1 MQVRYLVSAVS
12 PVKVEPSSVSLGKV
26 VEGEDVSFTVY
37 IVNNTAQTLRLTRFN
52 VSTCGCLFEQGK
64 LPETIPPQ
72 PKVPLNFGLRTENL
86 PDQFQERLTFVLI
99 DSSGTTFTPTVTL
112 IGKVLR
118 EISVNPAFVDFGKV
132 ILRGVATRTLS
143 LKSLTGQTFAI
154 DRIETPPE
162 LNMSSPIPK
171 GVTIQ
176 LRVSFQP
183 RERPGWREGK
193 IKLHLKGLLRK
204 EVVVPFKA
212 MVDGVIDTDPNFLNF
227 GVVTPQQTKT
237 LVFRVINRSGEKVRL
252 HLINKPPFMKIVPTQ
267 QDLLSWRVELKV
279 PHHVPNSQILGGKI
293 IFQTSLPL
301 QPLLE
306 VPVFAAVEKA
316 RDG

>member
-1 MQVRYLVSAVS
+1 
-12 PVKVEPSSVSLGKV
+12 
-26 VEGEDVSFTVY
+26 
-37 IVNNTAQTLRLTRFN
+37 
-52 VSTCGCLFEQGK
+52 
-64 LPETIPPQ
+64 
-72 PKVPLNFGLRTENL
+72 
-86 PDQFQERLTFVLI
+86 
-99 DSSGTTFTPTVTL
+99 
-112 IGKVLR
+112 
-118 EISVNPAFVDFGKV
+118 
-132 ILRGVATRTLS
+132 
-143 LKSLTGQTFAI
+143 
-154 DRIETPPE
+154 
-162 LNMSSPIPK
+162 MSSPIPK